1 MNEQEALLI
10 GEIKANVDRC
20 FGRLEKLEHEQETLH
35 SLALSV
41 EKLVG
46 EVKRSNTR
54 LGLVEEDVKALSGRD
69 GKRWDSLVDKAI
81 WLIAGALISFA
92 IKQIGLG

>member
-10 GEIKANVDRC
+10 GKIEANVDRC
-20 FGRLEKLEHEQETLH
+20 FARLEKLEHEQETLH
-35 SLALSV
+35 SLAVSV
-41 EKLVG
+41 GKLAD

-54 LGLVEEDVKALSGRD
+54 LGLVEEDVKTLTSRD

-92 IKQIGLG
+92 IKQLGIG